1 MHRGEVWWAKFSKP
15 RGQRPVLLLSRDSAY
30 QVRSHVI
37 VAPVTKTIRSI
48 PTEVKLGREDG
59 LPSRCVVNLD
69 DIITVPKSLID
80 NYVTSLSPE
89 KMEEVKRAIFFAL
102 DLDA

>member
-1 MHRGEVWWAKFSKP
+1 
-15 RGQRPVLLLSRDSAY
+15 
-30 QVRSHVI
+30 
-37 VAPVTKTIRSI
+37 
-48 PTEVKLGREDG
+48 VKLGREDG